1 MKTTKFTEEQIAF
14 ARRQAD
20 TDTKVDEVRENWP
33 PPPSSFLKSPRFAR
47 AQNRIQLK
55 FDVVDK

>member
-1 MKTTKFTEEQIAF
+1 MKTTKFTGEKVVF
-14 ARRQAD
+14 ALCQAE
-20 TDTKVDEVRENWP
+20 TSTKVDEARENWP
-33 PPPSSFLKSPRFAR
+33 PSSVLKSPRFAR